1 MNILPE
7 PVTDADLDG
16 YVDDQIDVARR
27 IEVEAFLAER
37 PETAARVM
45 ADLRT
50 RDELRL
56 ALASPANSSRP
67 STTDAARRLER
78 GLGFG
83 RVLGYLQRAAAVAVF
98 VSAGWLANEAIG
110 PFSISEVVA
119 STPPPAYVEDAM
131 RAHGTTVLRASMVSQ
146 PEVSAF
152 DAEEIRSATAIIMPT
167 LPVDWVVR
175 DVQIY
180 PSRFGPSVEMAI
192 ETDDLGP
199 LSLFAVRPGNFD
211 VITPTL
217 APSADVSSAYF
228 QIGEVAYALVT
239 SGDVQEL
246 DRAAERLAAT
256 LY

>member
-1 MNILPE
+1 MKILPD
-7 PVTDADLDG
+7 PVTDADLNG

-27 IEVEAFLAER
+27 IEVEAYLAER

-56 ALASPANSSRP
+56 ALAGPASASRP

-78 GLGFG
+78 GLAFG
-83 RVLGYLQRAAAVAVF
+83 RVLGHLQRVAAVAVF

-131 RAHGTTVLRASMVSQ
+131 RAHGTSVLRASMASQ

-152 DAEEIRSATAIIMPT
+152 DAEEIRSATAIVMPT
-167 LPVDWVVR
+167 LPADWAVR

-192 ETDDLGP
+192 ETDELGL
-199 LSLFAVRPGNFD
+199 LSLFAVRPGTFD

-217 APSADVSSAYF
+217 APSDDASSAFF
-228 QIGEVAYALVT
+228 QIGEVAYALVA
-239 SGDVQEL
+239 SGDVKEL